1 MIKQKSPSKMSRTAY
16 FLFFA
21 STAAILITLAH
32 TQDFGFP
39 EETGLSKDKQNANVS
54 DNIYTLYIYY
64 SSDTSSASLE

>member
-1 MIKQKSPSKMSRTAY
+1 MFKMSRTAY
-16 FLFFA
+16 FLLFA

-54 DNIYTLYIYY
+54 DYMYTYTIYY
-64 SSDTSSASLE
+64 SSDTSFARITRTTE